1 MATQNPI
8 NVYNTCDCD
17 TPLTIPVRLD
27 MVDGVAQEIDL
38 SNNWNL
44 AKIKGLQTVYI
55 DNADNSA
62 KIEIVENVT
71 RQRIICTGNS
81 QGFFPIL
88 AGLGF
93 KFTARMIGGDG
104 TVNFQFGNFVAAPGV
119 WSV

>member
-1 MATQNPI
+1 MAVQNPLS
-8 NVYNTCDCD
+8 VYNTCDCD
-17 TPLTIPVRLD
+17 TPLTIPVRLN
-27 MVDGVAQEIDL
+27 MIDGQYQEIDL
-38 SNNWNL
+38 SYNWDL
-44 AKIKGLQTVYI
+44 AKIKGLQTLYI

-71 RQRIICTGNS
+71 HQRIICSGNS

-93 KFTARMIGGDG
+93 KFTARMIGGNG
-104 TVNFQFGNFVAAPGV
+104 TVNFQFGNYVAAPGV